1 MEKFTDVFAEI
12 TRPLTKIA
20 CAMFIAFLIGGIHQR
35 FNVEYKQLPAIKSM
49 DLSML
54 ATEKEQ
60 LLPPASVEWP
70 QLDGISPANITIVF
84 WQPHQAESAYLDQ
97 FKHLTEI
104 LNYGDK

>member
-1 MEKFTDVFAEI
+1 MKDIPT
-12 TRPLTKIA
+12 PLKHLLSEPYRNIEDRFNLA
-20 CAMFIAFLIGGIHQR
+20 IHQR
-35 FNVEYKQLPAIKSM
+35 FNVEYKKLPAIKSM

-84 WQPHQAESAYLDQ
+84 WQPHQAESSYLAQ